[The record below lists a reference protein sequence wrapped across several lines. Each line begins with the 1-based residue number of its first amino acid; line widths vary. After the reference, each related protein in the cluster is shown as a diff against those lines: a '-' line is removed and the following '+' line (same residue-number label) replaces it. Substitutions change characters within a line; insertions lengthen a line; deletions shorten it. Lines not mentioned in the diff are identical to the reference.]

1 MFMKIML
8 FFKEPREYF
17 QLPRKLFQK
26 NHILP
31 AIRMQ
36 WLFSHAIFHRGQQL
50 RESRFRQMHLL
61 PGILRE
67 HFAAVRSNQSLEY
80 FATIFLCGLDFAALQ
95 LGDPAAALW
104 ACGYLDSWHVVAGGH
119 VEIWLLW
126 SACVSTDKYIY

>member
-61 PGILRE
+61 PGLLRE
-67 HFAAVRSNQSLEY
+67 HLPPISREQGSQDLASV
-80 FATIFLCGLDFAALQ
+80 GLRVLA
-95 LGDPAAALW
+95 PISI
-104 ACGYLDSWHVVAGGH
+104 Y
-119 VEIWLLW
+119 
-126 SACVSTDKYIY
+126 TDTY